1 MEDLQHMLHI
11 REAVVHLSQIKVR
24 ILHVLFLNQKS
35 LFTTGKSYTDLFERQ
50 LHQMLKEDDGLLPTR
65 GVERYALKGEAG
77 VEELFE
83 ILTVLL
89 QM

>member
-1 MEDLQHMLHI
+1 
-11 REAVVHLSQIKVR
+11 
-24 ILHVLFLNQKS
+24 
-35 LFTTGKSYTDLFERQ
+35 
-50 LHQMLKEDDGLLPTR
+50 MLKEDDGLLPTR